1 LRVYRGVRSLCCLI
15 VLLAAAAAAPGA
27 TAPARGL
34 EDAIAARSLLGADAW
49 ARLVRIDSSRPSS
62 VLRRGPYPRTVYA
75 LVFELSGILWFYTDV
90 DGTQSL
96 SLTRGTVARDEA
108 DPGPL
113 FRSIDPGFTSW
124 SWVDAPSLPRNLSAR
139 PRNACFVESVAALNR
154 RIASGGEAA
163 SPSLLSYYVDTPQGR
178 LGHTVLLFGT
188 SAGLS
193 AIDSDDSSRTVLL
206 PADLGADPRAVS
218 AYLRGGPVAAAR
230 TIPIVCPRPTP
241 REWASLPS
249 PRSPAG

>member
-1 LRVYRGVRSLCCLI
+1 ML
-15 VLLAAAAAAPGA
+15 LLAAAVSSPAAVAPG
-27 TAPARGL
+27 RGL
-34 EDAIAARSLLGADAW
+34 DDAIAARSMLGDETW
-49 ARLVRIDSSRPSS
+49 ARLVRIDSSRPAA
-62 VLRRGPYPRTVYA
+62 LLKRGPYPRTVYA

-96 SLTRGTVARDEA
+96 SLTLGTVAKDEA

-124 SWVDAPSLPRNLSAR
+124 TWVDAPAR
-139 PRNACFVESVAALNR
+139 PRIPGSPRPRNGCFVESVAALNR

-163 SPSLLSYYVDTPQGR
+163 SPRLLSYYVDTPQGR
-178 LGHTVLLFGT
+178 LGHTVLIFGT

-193 AIDSDDSSRTVLL
+193 AIDSDDSDRAVLL
-206 PADLGADPRAVS
+206 PHDLGADPRAVS

-230 TIPIVCPRPTP
+230 TIPIASPRQPP
-241 REWASLPS
+241 REWAALGSS
-249 PRSPAG
+249 RAPAG

>member
-1 LRVYRGVRSLCCLI
+1 MRSLCSLI
-15 VLLAAAAAAPGA
+15 VLLAGAAAASGA
-27 TAPARGL
+27 TTPARGL
-34 EDAIAARSLLGADAW
+34 DDAVAARSMLGGETW
-49 ARLVRIDSSRPSS
+49 ARLVRIDSSRPASL
-62 VLRRGPYPRTVYA
+62 LRRGPYPRTVYA

-124 SWVDAPSLPRNLSAR
+124 SWVEAPSAPRVPDSAR
-139 PRNACFVESVAALNR
+139 PRNGCFVESVGALNR

-188 SAGLS
+188 AAGLF
-193 AIDSDDSSRTVLL
+193 AIDSDDSDRPVQL
-206 PADLGADPRAVS
+206 PRDLGADPRAVS

-230 TIPIVCPRPTP
+230 TLPIVGTRPPP

-249 PRSPAG
+249 TRPPAG